1 MNCYE
6 QSENEMKKTIPFAE
20 PSKIIKYIGIHLTQ
34 KSAKSIF
41 QKTNKMSLKKKIKED
56 LNT

>member
-1 MNCYE
+1 MNCNE

-20 PSKIIKYIGIHLTQ
+20 PSTRIKYIGIHLTP

-41 QKTNKMSLKKKIKED
+41 QKSNKMSLKK
-56 LNT
+56 N